1 MSSKETYISTSALIG
16 TGVVIEDGVKIWGY
30 THIREHAHIGHSTII
45 GENVYIGAG
54 VSIGA
59 NCKIQ
64 NRAIIYEPTVIEDGV
79 FIGPGVII
87 TNDKNP
93 RSITT
98 ESLLKTTADWETSRV
113 HVQKGAS
120 LGAGTVC
127 VAPIEIGNWAMTGA
141 GAIVTKDVL
150 DFSLVVGSPA
160 MQIGWVGRSGF
171 RLKKEN
177 DTLFICPVTSER
189 YLLSN
194 GRMQLENDS

>member
-1 MSSKETYISTSALIG
+1 MSSLISQSANVSSESKIG
-16 TGVVIEDGVKIWGY
+16 VGVRVWDY
-30 THIREHAHIGHSTII
+30 TQIRENSEIGSNTII
-45 GENVYIGAG
+45 GSHVYIDSN
-54 VSIGA
+54 VKIGS

-64 NRAIIYEPTVIEDGV
+64 SKSQLFDSADIQDGV

>member
-1 MSSKETYISTSALIG
+1 MNTKETYISTSALIG
-16 TGVVIEDGVKIWGY
+16 AGVVIEDGVKIWGF
-30 THIREHAHIGHSTII
+30 THIREHVRIGHSTII
-45 GENVYIGAG
+45 GEQVYIGSG
-54 VSIGA
+54 VTIGA

-64 NRAIIYEPTVIEDGV
+64 NRAMIYEPAVIEDGV

-98 ESLLKTTADWETSRV
+98 KYLLKTTADWKTSRV
-113 HVQKGAS
+113 HVQNGAS

-127 VAPIEIGNWAMTGA
+127 IAPIVIGNWAMTGA
-141 GAIVTKDVL
+141 GSIVTKDVL

-160 MQIGWVGRSGF
+160 KQIGWVGRSGF

-177 DTLFICPVTSER
+177 DSLFICPVTSER
-189 YLLSN
+189 YLLSK
-194 GRMQLENDS
+194 GKMQLENKS